1 MPPWSSPRTAL
12 FSITFICSF
21 LGAVNDSIQMPF
33 HQVNGMLNGTVVL
46 PIRNISTSET
56 LHRIEWE
63 FQLQSGTWLIIAEF
77 QGGTLKRLTPNDR
90 FGSRVELADETSL
103 RIRNLEKEDSGFY
116 RSLVKFR
123 SAEIQEHFY
132 HLKVYDPVPVPQVLH
147 QTVSNSSTSC
157 NVTLECWLS
166 EKAGLSISWRIGN
179 DLRTLEGSSG
189 WYQLS
194 SDGWRLHV
202 SMGSNAA
209 DSSFTCLVSNP
220 ADQKKASF
228 DLLSVCS
235 LEGDGPIRN
244 RWWLFVSIVVL
255 LFLVGFCT
263 IWNCRKKRKCF
274 TRQADPSRPRV
285 TTPEHL
291 SYENQNERNPPE
303 INNYEEA
310 GISFQNSLRERALTV
325 YSMVQPRSHL
335 SKQVA

>member
-21 LGAVNDSIQMPF
+21 LGVVNDTVQMPICK
-33 HQVNGMLNGTVVL
+33 VNGMVNGTVVL

-56 LHRIEWE
+56 LHRIEWD
-63 FQLQSGTWLIIAEF
+63 FQLQSGKRLNIGEF
-77 QGGTLKRLTPNDR
+77 QDGTLKRLTPNDR
-90 FGSRVELADETSL
+90 FGSRVELANETSL
-103 RIRNLEKEDSGFY
+103 RIQNLEKEDSGLY
-116 RSLVKFR
+116 RSQVRFR
-123 SAEIQEHFY
+123 SAETQEHFY

-147 QTVSNSSTSC
+147 QMVSNSSTSC

-202 SMGSNAA
+202 SMGSNAR
-209 DSSFTCLVSNP
+209 DSNFTCLLS
-220 ADQKKASF
+220 DQKHISI

-235 LEGDGPIRN
+235 LEGNGPIWEQWGLMVR
-244 RWWLFVSIVVL
+244 LIVL
-255 LFLVGFCT
+255 SFLVGFCT

-274 TRQADPSRPRV
+274 TSRQADP
-285 TTPEHL
+285 E
-291 SYENQNERNPPE
+291 
-303 INNYEEA
+303 
-310 GISFQNSLRERALTV
+310 
-325 YSMVQPRSHL
+325 
-335 SKQVA
+335 